1 MLVACPSGWWIWPKL
16 PTSVYREQSVN
27 PEAFRFPV
35 TRAGRRWNKGAAK
48 SVHRNGVS
56 ELAQRIVLDSDAL
69 RESPLTLERA
79 LPGAAGPSN
88 RDLATIQSHMPDG
101 SNTSALLLAQ
111 AVASFSR
118 SELRWELAIIAA
130 AVAIL
135 SIALAAIAL
144 FFFRRGTRDLTLIYF
159 GLFCILYAVRL
170 LASLSSFRS
179 LFDESRIFWAYVNWV
194 ITCTII
200 LPFSLFLYQVADEHL
215 RNLLRWLLAAQTVFA
230 IFGILAAALG
240 VSLGKLLFANNFV
253 VLGTLAATALF
264 LVANKWRPG
273 PRQRLSH
280 EFRIFIAGFLVWMLF
295 VVNQNLLGPKILPG
309 HNVEFLGFLV
319 FVASLGYVSAYR
331 TFASEERLLAI
342 NKELEIARRIQ
353 SSTLPQSVPTLAGLE
368 IAARYVPMSAVA
380 GDFYDFLCVD
390 EKRVGILVADVTGH
404 GVPAA
409 LIASM
414 LKVAFAGQA
423 AHAHDPAR
431 VLTGLNRSLCGKF
444 EEHFVTAAYLFV
456 DLEKSLLRYSA
467 AGHPPLMLASGA
479 AGKVR
484 EIEENGQMLGM
495 FPEATY
501 SSVEIRVGPGDRC
514 LLYTDG
520 VFEAKNAAQEEFG
533 KSRCKEFLETQRDIP
548 AARFANAL
556 LDRVADFSGHNSA
569 RAQEDDITLLVL
581 DFQKEIA

>member
-1 MLVACPSGWWIWPKL
+1 MA
-16 PTSVYREQSVN
+16 
-27 PEAFRFPV
+27 
-35 TRAGRRWNKGAAK
+35 
-48 SVHRNGVS
+48 
-56 ELAQRIVLDSDAL
+56 DS
-69 RESPLTLERA
+69 
-79 LPGAAGPSN
+79 
-88 RDLATIQSHMPDG
+88 
-101 SNTSALLLAQ
+101 SNTSALLMAQ

-118 SELRWELAIIAA
+118 SELRWDLAIVAA

-144 FFFRRGTRDLTLIYF
+144 FFFRRRTRDLTLIYF
-159 GLFCILYAVRL
+159 GLFCVLYAVRL
-170 LASLSSFRS
+170 LASRSSFRS
-179 LFDESRIFWAYVNWV
+179 LFDESRMFWNYVDWV

-200 LPFSLFLYQVADEHL
+200 LPFSLFLYQVAGERL
-215 RNLLRWLLAAQTVFA
+215 RNFLRWLLAAQTVFA

-240 VSLGKLLFANNFV
+240 VSLARLLFTNTFV
-253 VLGTLAATALF
+253 VLGTLAAAALF
-264 LVANKWRPG
+264 LVADKWRPDS
-273 PRQRLSH
+273 RQRLSH
-280 EFRIFIAGFLVWMLF
+280 EFRVFIAGFLVWMLF
-295 VVNQNLLGPKILPG
+295 VVNQNLLKLKIPSG

-331 TFASEERLLAI
+331 TFASEERLVAI

-353 SSTLPQSVPTLAGLE
+353 SFTLPQCVPTLAGLE
-368 IAARYVPMSAVA
+368 IAARYAPMSAVA

-414 LKVAFAGQA
+414 LKVAFASQA
-423 AHAHDPAR
+423 AHAHDPVR
-431 VLTGLNRSLCGKF
+431 VLTGLNCSLCGKF

-467 AGHPPLMLASGA
+467 AGHPPLMLASRA

-484 EIEENGQMLGM
+484 EIEENGLMLGM
-495 FPEATY
+495 FPEAAY

-520 VFEAKNAAQEEFG
+520 VFEAKNGAQEEFG

-548 AARFANAL
+548 AASFANAL
-556 LDRVADFSGHNSA
+556 LDRIAGFSGHNSA
-569 RAQEDDITLLVL
+569 RAQEDDITLIVL
-581 DFQKEIA
+581 DFQ